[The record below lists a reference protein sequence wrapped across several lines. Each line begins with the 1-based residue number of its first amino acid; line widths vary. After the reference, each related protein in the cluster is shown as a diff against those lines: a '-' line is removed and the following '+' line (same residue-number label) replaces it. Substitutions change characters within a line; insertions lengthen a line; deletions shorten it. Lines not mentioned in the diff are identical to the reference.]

1 MKLNGFSGSTI
12 FTDFKCVIDI
22 DGFPDSVE
30 FILDVFAPWGLVVK
44 KASLLVDLS
53 NPDIHKIVL
62 GEEEKLGFVKLIMR
76 EVNDSVSD

>member
-1 MKLNGFSGSTI
+1 M
-12 FTDFKCVIDI
+12 
-22 DGFPDSVE
+22 E

-62 GEEEKLGFVKLIMR
+62 SEEEQLGFVKLIMR